1 MLNRSHLIQAKDI
14 SLHNLSDNM
23 LVKHYAEGD
32 IAAFEQLY
40 LRHKGGVYRYLL
52 RQLHTQALAEDVSQE
67 VWGKVISNAQTYSDN
82 IVDEATKNQT
92 ANNSRG
98 SAATQGETSQASLPS
113 FKAWLYTI
121 ARNKVIDHARH
132 VKVVQQVIV
141 PAVNSNLSN
150 IDDDLPSEQNQS
162 QGSPE
167 AADEQQS
174 QATAITHCLKQL
186 PRHQLDCFLLKEEA
200 GFTVKMIAEITQANL
215 EASKSRL
222 KAAYKNL
229 RSCLSLKLNL
239 FTQEPKSE

>member
-1 MLNRSHLIQAKDI
+1 M
-14 SLHNLSDNM
+14 HNLSDNM

-52 RQLHTQALAEDVSQE
+52 RQLHTQALAEDICQE

-82 IVDEATKNQT
+82 ITNETVAEQTVKESKGSPATLT
-92 ANNSRG
+92 
-98 SAATQGETSQASLPS
+98 ETSQASLPS

-121 ARNKVIDHARH
+121 ARNKVIDHVRH
-132 VKVVQQVIV
+132 IKIVQQVVV
-141 PAVNSNLSN
+141 PAENSDLSN
-150 IDDDLPSEQNQS
+150 IDDGLSSEQSQS
-162 QGSPE
+162 QDSPE
-167 AADEQQS
+167 TVGEQQS